1 MMGSSWF
8 GKSTV
13 ITMCVTLCREKSD
26 NLESACNCLDEGR
39 QGPELGKHGGGGV
52 GNLVHFSRI

>member
-39 QGPELGKHGGGGV
+39 QGPELGKHGGAGWE
-52 GNLVHFSRI
+52 I